1 MSDKREIFGWFREF
15 RERLERRYI
24 DGRNSDNYN
33 STFLHWIIMIFG

>member
-33 STFLHWIIMIFG
+33 STFLHWIRTIFG